1 MKLFIVDTGKTVEL
15 RVWRKK
21 ETGDVWPETVEL
33 DIFNDISSAWA
44 WDVDVSREIWRRY
57 NIHPI
62 DAEAFEGMLEYLD
75 MRQSKC
81 TYDFW
86 EIKPGLL
93 DSMISD
99 IYKL

>member
-21 ETGDVWPETVEL
+21 ETGGVWPESVEL
-33 DIFNDISSAWA
+33 DIFNDVSSAWP
-44 WDVDVSREIWRRY
+44 WGVEVSREIWRLY
-57 NIHPI
+57 NVHPI
-62 DAEAFEGMLEYLD
+62 DAESFEGMLEYLD
-75 MRQSKC
+75 MQQSEY
-81 TYDFW
+81 TYEYQ

-99 IYKL
+99 IYRI